1 MFNSFFSLF
10 IHNHKTWYDKNK
22 RYDIVGDCL
31 KQTNPWLAI
40 WVAPR
45 QTMKDTLKSDIHKQA
60 TLILSIIFGGLTS
73 FWFSRSET
81 LLLASTGNF
90 LPLVITIIIGAFTG
104 PILYYGFSFA
114 FGHVG
119 GWYGGNGDVKATRK
133 VFVYALFMPGIFV
146 GLINLILFGLALLT
160 LQAQTPILRTI
171 VSFGS
176 VMIDLTVVWVFAI
189 FLIAYSE
196 AQKIGILKALLV
208 IIAMIGCLAGLY
220 IVVDLLAHLLIG

>member
-1 MFNSFFSLF
+1 M
-10 IHNHKTWYDKNK
+10 
-22 RYDIVGDCL
+22 

-60 TLILSIIFGGLTS
+60 TLILSIIFGGLTG

-90 LPLVITIIIGAFTG
+90 LPLIVTILIGAFTG

-119 GWYGGNGDVKATRK
+119 GWYGGNGNIKATRK

-146 GLINLILFGLALLT
+146 GLLNLILFGLALLT

-176 VMIDLTVVWVFAI
+176 VMIDLTVVWVFGI

-196 AQKIGILKALLV
+196 AQKIGMMKALLV

>member
-1 MFNSFFSLF
+1 
-10 IHNHKTWYDKNK
+10 
-22 RYDIVGDCL
+22 L

-60 TLILSIIFGGLTS
+60 TLILSIIFGGLTG

-90 LPLVITIIIGAFTG
+90 LPLVITILIGAFTG

-119 GWYGGNGDVKATRK
+119 GWCGGNGNIKATRK

-146 GLINLILFGLALLT
+146 GLLNLILFGLALLT

-176 VMIDLTVVWVFAI
+176 VMIDLTVVWVFGI

-196 AQKIGILKALLV
+196 AQKIGMMKALLV

-220 IVVDLLAHLLIG
+220 IVVRLLAHLLIG

>member
-1 MFNSFFSLF
+1 M
-10 IHNHKTWYDKNK
+10 
-22 RYDIVGDCL
+22 

-90 LPLVITIIIGAFTG
+90 LPLVITILIGAFTG

>member
-1 MFNSFFSLF
+1 
-10 IHNHKTWYDKNK
+10 
-22 RYDIVGDCL
+22 
-31 KQTNPWLAI
+31 
-40 WVAPR
+40 
-45 QTMKDTLKSDIHKQA
+45 MKDTLKSDIHKQA
-60 TLILSIIFGGLTS
+60 TLILSIIFGGLTG

-90 LPLVITIIIGAFTG
+90 LPLIVTILIGAFTG

-119 GWYGGNGDVKATRK
+119 GWYGGNGNIKATRK

-146 GLINLILFGLALLT
+146 GLLNLILFGLALLT

-176 VMIDLTVVWVFAI
+176 VMIDLTVVWVFGI

-196 AQKIGILKALLV
+196 AQKIGMMKALLV

>member
-1 MFNSFFSLF
+1 
-10 IHNHKTWYDKNK
+10 
-22 RYDIVGDCL
+22 
-31 KQTNPWLAI
+31 
-40 WVAPR
+40 
-45 QTMKDTLKSDIHKQA
+45 MKDTLKSDIHKQA
-60 TLILSIIFGGLTS
+60 TLILSIIFGGLTG

-90 LPLVITIIIGAFTG
+90 FPLIVTILIGAFTG

-119 GWYGGNGDVKATRK
+119 GWYGGNGNIKATRK

-146 GLINLILFGLALLT
+146 GLLNLILFGLALLT

-176 VMIDLTVVWVFAI
+176 VMIDLTVVWVFGI

-196 AQKIGILKALLV
+196 AQKIGMMKALLV

>member
-1 MFNSFFSLF
+1 M
-10 IHNHKTWYDKNK
+10 
-22 RYDIVGDCL
+22 